1 MVPFAIMGVE
11 DGTGSLFRAVH
22 LDMTMVHLRG
32 GTQSTLGLNDTTKL
46 EAAVPDL
53 AQSGH

>member
-22 LDMTMVHLRG
+22 LDMTMVHLRE